1 MSTLHVVYFSAAGTT
16 RTVAELLAAG
26 FGGETKVYDLFQTP
40 QRTTVSI
47 GAEDTLLVAM
57 PVYAGVIPHLCVEQ
71 IRQFRGAGTPAL
83 AAAVYGN
90 RDYDDALL
98 ELSDLLTE
106 GGFQLI
112 GAGAFIAQHSIF
124 PKTGAG
130 RPDELDR
137 ASIRSFA
144 KACRELRDRPEAWQ
158 GRKLTVKGNPAY
170 RSKMEKAPHMPFH
183 PTGGRECDSCGA
195 CAAACPT
202 GSIDPADPKNVRSE
216 SCICCGACI
225 AACPKHCRGYHN
237 VAYGPAALGFHA
249 KFSARRDP
257 EIFLLG

>member
-16 RTVAELLAAG
+16 RTVAELTAAG
-26 FGGETKVYDLFQTP
+26 FGGDTVVYDLFQHP
-40 QRTTVSI
+40 QREPVAI
-47 GAEDTLLVAM
+47 AAEDTLLLAM

-71 IRQFRGAGTPAL
+71 VRQFRGAGTPAL

-112 GAGAFIAQHSIF
+112 GAGAFIAQHCIF
-124 PKTGAG
+124 PKAGAG

-137 ASIRSFA
+137 AAIRSFA
-144 KACRELRDRPEAWQ
+144 RACRDLRDRPGAWQ
-158 GRKLTVKGNPAY
+158 GRRLTVKGSPGY
-170 RSKMEKAPHMPFH
+170 QSKAEKAPHMPFH
-183 PTGGRECDSCGA
+183 PTGGRECDGCGA
-195 CAAACPT
+195 CAAVCPT
-202 GSIDPADPKNVRSE
+202 GSIDAADPKGVRGE
-216 SCICCGACI
+216 SCLCCGACI
-225 AACPKHCRGYHN
+225 AHCPKHCRGYHH
-237 VAYGPAALGFHA
+237 VAYGPAALAFSA
-249 KFSARRDP
+249 KFSTRRDP